1 MDDKHDTQIL
11 TRDDLAALMR
21 PGDYLQA
28 VAAGFRALG
37 EGEAMSPAPLHL
49 AFPHGGLHAKGAIWP
64 TARVAAVKVN
74 ANLPDNPALRR
85 LPTIQGALLLV
96 DVEDG
101 RLLSIMDSVEI
112 TLRRTAAATALA
124 AQLLAR
130 PESSTLA
137 LCGCGAQALPHLQA
151 LREVLP
157 LRQIRLWDQDPARV
171 AALTDRLAE
180 SGDLKAQGFH
190 DLQAA
195 TRDADVIVTCTTAR
209 SPFLDLVHVAPGSF
223 VAAVG
228 ADAPG
233 KNEITPR
240 LMALARVVADVLD
253 QALAMGDLRHA
264 VAAGAMGASDVHAEL
279 AQLVCGRAP
288 GRIGADEIW
297 LFDSTGS
304 GIQDVAA
311 AAMAYERARAAGSGM
326 AVRLTGSES

>member
-1 MDDKHDTQIL
+1 MDDKPDTLIL
-11 TRDDLAALMR
+11 TRDHLAALMR
-21 PGDYLQA
+21 PADYLQA
-28 VAAGFRALG
+28 VEAGFRALG

-49 AFPHGGLHAKGAIWP
+49 PFPRGGLHAKGAVWP
-64 TARVAAVKVN
+64 TASVAAVKVN
-74 ANLPDNPALRR
+74 ANLPDNPALGG

-124 AQLLAR
+124 ARLLAR
-130 PESSTLA
+130 PKSATLA
-137 LCGCGAQALPHLQA
+137 LCGCGAQALPHVQA

-157 LRQIRLWDQDPARV
+157 LRWVRLWDRDPARV
-171 AALTDRLAE
+171 AALAGRLE
-180 SGDLKAQGFH
+180 EDGDLEAQGFG

-195 TRDADVIVTCTTAR
+195 TFDADVIVTCTTAHN
-209 SPFLDLVHVAPGSF
+209 PFLDLAHVPPGSF

-253 QALAMGDLRHA
+253 QTLAMGDLRHA
-264 VAAGAMGASDVHAEL
+264 VAAGAMGAGDVHAEL
-279 AQLVCGRAP
+279 AELVCGRAP

-311 AAMAYERARAAGSGM
+311 AAMAYERARTAGSGM
-326 AVRLTGSES
+326 AVRLSGSEP